1 LFFELRVGIPWE
13 FRDFVQIGHDRRAA
27 ACKSF
32 LETGTFKTAG
42 PIPVT
47 IADIEEAG
55 KRKQVQI
62 PLLMKF
68 IKDRM
73 SFEKEAE
80 YLVSFSAFNCTS
92 DSPAKLKNEL
102 REKKRAL
109 DWGQLYDIV
118 YNSLGITCSGV
129 CELLYSN
136 PTIDHT

>member
-1 LFFELRVGIPWE
+1 MKLKGLKSPSTVNPE
-13 FRDFVQIGHDRRAA
+13 FRDFVQIGHDRRVA

-42 PIPVT
+42 HIPVT
-47 IADIEEAG
+47 IADIEEAS

-73 SFEKEAE
+73 SVEKEAG
-80 YLVSFSAFNCTS
+80 YLVSLSAFNCPS

-102 REKKRAL
+102 REKKRAFL
-109 DWGQLYDIV
+109 INLK
-118 YNSLGITCSGV
+118 NSFSIEDFEEYITSV
-129 CELLYSN
+129 
-136 PTIDHT
+136 